1 MPDFDTIPFQYNPA
15 VTNINIDNQL
25 AGILSQFNDDYIM
38 DIIDDSL
45 EHRFRLYDLPMPN
58 IVNSYEMIF
67 KQLTNGFS
75 SNVNDI
81 AETRTR
87 VYRNIITKICEYYN
101 LQFNDNSETDYF
113 SAAYWLYDFLI
124 SRFTQ
129 NLINFYSLYLVNERE
144 SLDLNM
150 GLSQMRRENDTVYSY
165 SKRIFKDPKLAAVH
179 ANLEY
184 VIDQMSAF
192 DIDLWTILTYD
203 YMSNPNLA
211 QYIYGLVTDT
221 GNFYK
226 NQYVEAINNQDN
238 DPADILMHIKMEIQ
252 QLGSHMEPVNQ

>member
-45 EHRFRLYDLPMPN
+45 ENRFRLYDLPMPN

-192 DIDLWTILTYD
+192 DIDLWTILTYG

-226 NQYVEAINNQDN
+226 DQYVEAINSQDN

-252 QLGSHMEPVNQ
+252 QLGSQMEPVKQ

>member
-1 MPDFDTIPFQYNPA
+1 MILFPF
-15 VTNINIDNQL
+15 NIT
-25 AGILSQFNDDYIM
+25 
-38 DIIDDSL
+38 
-45 EHRFRLYDLPMPN
+45 HRFRLYDLPSPN
-58 IVNSYEMIF
+58 IVNSYEMTF

-75 SNVNDI
+75 SNVDDI
-81 AETRTR
+81 AETRIR
-87 VYRNIITKICEYYN
+87 VYRNIINKICSYYN
-101 LQFNDNSETDYF
+101 LQFNDNSEIDYF

-129 NLINFYSLYLVNERE
+129 NLVNFYSFYLVNERE

-192 DIDLWTILTYD
+192 DIDLWTILSYD
-203 YMSNPNLA
+203 YSNNPNLA
-211 QYIYGLVTDT
+211 QYIYSLITDT

-226 NQYVEAINNQDN
+226 DQYVDFINNQEN
-238 DPADILMHIKMEIQ
+238 DPADILMYIKMEIQ
-252 QLGSHMEPVNQ
+252 QLGSQIVPMNQ